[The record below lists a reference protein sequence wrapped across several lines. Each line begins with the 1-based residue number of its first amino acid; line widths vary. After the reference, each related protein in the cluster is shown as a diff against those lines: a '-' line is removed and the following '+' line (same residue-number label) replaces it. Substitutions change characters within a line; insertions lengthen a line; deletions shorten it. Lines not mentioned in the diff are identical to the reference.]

1 MKLLRWILLPFALL
15 YGAIV
20 AVRNRM
26 FDWGLL
32 SQYPV
37 PIPSVGVGNLAVG
50 GTGKSVVVAY
60 LAGHFKSQKK
70 VGMISRGYG
79 RSTSGVRLASAEDTA
94 QTIGD
99 EALQLLSQHPE
110 ISIAVAEQ
118 RTAGIQQLL
127 AAFPNL
133 EVLLFDDCFQ
143 HRYIRPSHMLLTTA
157 YNRPYFNDV
166 VLPVGRLR
174 EAASAAVRAHI
185 IVVTKCPPT
194 LSTKAREEFKAKL
207 QLQPQQEVVFTTYT
221 YDTNVYSKKEQL
233 EVSALT
239 AAPILLVTGIAD
251 PLPLCE
257 ALKAQ
262 GIAFEHKSFSD
273 HHNFSTQEVSQLKSA
288 AVKRKVLTTE
298 KDFMRLAPLWGEEA
312 NLFYWPIQ
320 LGFVTPADEQ
330 LIQDWLATVK

>member
-1 MKLLRWILLPFALL
+1 
-15 YGAIV
+15 
-20 AVRNRM
+20 
-26 FDWGLL
+26 L
-32 SQYPV
+32 S
-37 PIPSVGVGNLAVG
+37 S
-50 GTGKSVVVAY
+50 
-60 LAGHFKSQKK
+60 
-70 VGMISRGYG
+70 
-79 RSTSGVRLASAEDTA
+79 
-94 QTIGD
+94 
-99 EALQLLSQHPE
+99 
-110 ISIAVAEQ
+110 
-118 RTAGIQQLL
+118 
-127 AAFPNL
+127 
-133 EVLLFDDCFQ
+133 
-143 HRYIRPSHMLLTTA
+143 
-157 YNRPYFNDV
+157 
-166 VLPVGRLR
+166 
-174 EAASAAVRAHI
+174 
-185 IVVTKCPPT
+185 
-194 LSTKAREEFKAKL
+194 KAREEFKAKL

-262 GIAFEHKSFSD
+262 GIAFEHKRFSD
-273 HHNFSTQEVSQLKSA
+273 HHNFSTQEVAQLKSA

>member
-1 MKLLRWILLPFALL
+1 MKLLRWILLPLALL
-15 YGAIV
+15 YGGIV
-20 AVRNRM
+20 AFRNRM

-37 PIPSVGVGNLAVG
+37 PVPSVGVGNLAVG
-50 GTGKSVVVAY
+50 GTGKSVVVAF
-60 LAGHFKSQKK
+60 LAGQFKSQKN

-79 RSTSGVRLASAEDTA
+79 RSTLGVRLATAADTA

-110 ISIAVAEQ
+110 IRVAVAEQ
-118 RTAGIQQLL
+118 RKAGIQQLL

-166 VLPVGRLR
+166 VVPVGRLR
-174 EAASAAVRAHI
+174 EGASAAVRAHM

-194 LSTKAREEFKAKL
+194 LSTKAREEFRAKL
-207 QLQPQQEVVFTTYT
+207 RLQPQQKVVFTSYT
-221 YDTNVYSKKEQL
+221 YNTNVYSNKEQL
-233 EVSALT
+233 KLTAFT

-251 PLPLCE
+251 PLPLCAE
-257 ALKAQ
+257 LKVQ

-273 HHNFSTQEVSQLKSA
+273 HHNFTVSEVAQLKSA
-288 AVKRKVLTTE
+288 AAKRKVLTTE
-298 KDFMRLAPLWGEEA
+298 KDFMRLAPLWGEDA

-320 LGFVTPADEQ
+320 LGFVTPTDEQ
-330 LIQDWLATVK
+330 VLQEWLATVK